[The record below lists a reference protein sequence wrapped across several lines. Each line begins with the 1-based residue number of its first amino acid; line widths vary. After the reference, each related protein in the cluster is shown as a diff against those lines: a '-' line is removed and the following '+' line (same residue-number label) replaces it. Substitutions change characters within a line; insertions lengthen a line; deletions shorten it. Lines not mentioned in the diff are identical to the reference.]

1 MDESKMVEKV
11 KKILEGVMSGKPVYE
26 SCGLGP
32 KDVEAVYSVGYT
44 YYQVGRFEEAEDLFR
59 FVTVMDSLD
68 PKYGYAL
75 ASTLQA
81 ERKFEEAD
89 KVYCALAPIDIT
101 NPAIYNGIAEC
112 RIARGDK
119 SGARDAFEALIKA
132 VKPDT
137 PERKAAVEKAQRM
150 IEGLKG

>member
-1 MDESKMVEKV
+1 MDESKTVEKV
-11 KKILEGVMSGKPVYE
+11 QKIFEGIMAGKPVYE
-26 SCGLGP
+26 SCGLRP

-44 YYQVGRFEEAEDLFR
+44 YYQVGRFEDAEELFR
-59 FVTVMDSLD
+59 FATVMDGLD

-89 KVYCALAPIDIT
+89 RVYCALVPIDIT

-119 SGARDAFEALIKA
+119 DGARDAFEALIMA

-137 PERKAAVEKAQRM
+137 PERKAAVEKAERK
-150 IEGLKG
+150 IKELKG

>member
-1 MDESKMVEKV
+1 MENSLEAMTEKII
-11 KKILEGVMSGKPVYE
+11 KGLMAGRPVYE

-32 KDVEAVYSVGYT
+32 KDVEAIYSVGYT
-44 YYQVGRFEEAEDLFR
+44 HYQVGRFEEAEALFR
-59 FVTVMDSLD
+59 FATVMDCLD

-89 KVYCALAPIDIT
+89 RVYCVLASIDIN
-101 NPAIYNGIAEC
+101 NPAVYNGIAEC

-119 SGARDAFEALIKA
+119 SGAQDALEALIKA
-132 VKPDT
+132 VKTDT
-137 PERKAAVEKAQRM
+137 PERKAAVDKAKRM
-150 IEGLKG
+150 IERLKS